1 MEPITSGPCGSHPR
15 GPFMKIDL
23 TPKLRTIDNKPF
35 QQPSPDGKSLVDWDL
50 DLKDAISGALLA
62 QVQGD
67 FQLPVQAKLK
77 IYRLAKPIDQ
87 ANTAINLES
96 DEITLI
102 KEGTGLIYRDH
113 QVGAIARLMQ
123 GQCVPAPPDP
133 PATPPWPP

>member
-62 QVQGD
+62 QEQGD

-77 IYRLAKPIDQ
+77 IYRLSKRIDQ
-87 ANTAINLES
+87 ANGTINLPSE
-96 DEITLI
+96 EITRI
-102 KEGTGLIYRDH
+102 RERCGLLYPNHVARPIVDALG
-113 QVGAIARLMQ
+113 GASA
-123 GQCVPAPPDP
+123 
-133 PATPPWPP
+133 PATPPTP

>member
-1 MEPITSGPCGSHPR
+1 
-15 GPFMKIDL
+15 MKIDL

-77 IYRLAKPIDQ
+77 IYRLAKRIDQ
-87 ANTAINLES
+87 ANGTINLES
-96 DEITLI
+96 EEITLI
-102 KEGTGLIYRDH
+102 KERTALIYGNHVFGVIADLLEGE
-113 QVGAIARLMQ
+113 GA
-123 GQCVPAPPDP
+123 PAPPAP
-133 PATPPWPP
+133 PATPPGPP